1 MMEKQSASR
10 SRSRRRG
17 DVQRL
22 YAARDI
28 EPAQEKQQEAA
39 PADWAGYTPNEN
51 EPFRRPAQESYT
63 PNEEETPHE
72 DWTGYQPNEEET
84 PASET
89 QEQEDYSAYY
99 RPGGAEEEEQTA
111 GPTFAPA
118 SGSNLYAYASA
129 MRQEEAPL
137 EQEQE
142 GNVYHPREAS
152 WAQEEWEELAQEEGP
167 AYQVRND
174 AAPAKKRRRKRKLR
188 RVLVLLLIAV
198 LLAAA
203 VLLWQPLTE
212 LLGGEPQSTAGPIV
226 TVAPTAEPVSAYKAS
241 QGEEI
246 SAVARNAISE
256 LSGTLEMEPVIVTS
270 ANIVTRSPGANGLYN
285 FYLFTAEGR
294 LLCYFE
300 GLAADGV
307 SPQPD
312 GSFYVAQS
320 PWLVASDGSDLIR
333 VSQLASHLG
342 GSLEMGPVQH
352 GWTLVRNQANDS
364 LNYINTD
371 VQLLSPLWFSR
382 AYPFTGAYTAAYAD
396 TGSASDQRYLLYV
409 MGEDGTLNRWMSAPD
424 MTGLIGTAC
433 GMACLNDG
441 SLYALPDTE
450 TPVAHTDQADAYPDC
465 GAVVARDAQTG
476 LYGLFVDGRRLY
488 DCVYDGI
495 FPVESDLS
503 WNSISLGNGEIGLTI
518 HAVAERYPQPLAY
531 SFALEKDGTV
541 EYVSLSAQSDCPVRL
556 DVGY

>member
-1 MMEKQSASR
+1 MTENQSAPR
-10 SRSRRRG
+10 SRSRRRA

-28 EPAQEKQQEAA
+28 EPVQEKQQEAA
-39 PADWAGYTPNEN
+39 PADWAGYTPNED
-51 EPFRRPAQESYT
+51 EPFRRPAQGSYT
-63 PNEEETPHE
+63 PNEEETPHQ
-72 DWTGYQPNEEET
+72 DWSGYQPNEEEA
-84 PASET
+84 PAPEI

-99 RPGGAEEEEQTA
+99 RPGPVEEERQPV

-129 MRQEEAPL
+129 MRQEEAPAEL
-137 EQEQE
+137 EQE

-188 RVLVLLLIAV
+188 RTLVIVLIAA
-198 LLAAA
+198 LLAAVA
-203 VLLWQPLTE
+203 LLWQPLTE
-212 LLGGEPQSTAGPIV
+212 LLGDEPQTTTDPMPTA
-226 TVAPTAEPVSAYKAS
+226 TPTAEPVSAYKAS

-256 LSGTLEMEPVIVTS
+256 LSGTLEMEPVIVTP
-270 ANIVTRSPGANGLYN
+270 ANIVTRSSGANGLYD

-307 SPQPD
+307 SPQSD

-333 VSQLASHLG
+333 VSQLESHLG
-342 GSLEMGPVQH
+342 GELEMYPVQH
-352 GWTLVRNQANDS
+352 GWAMVRNQANES

-409 MGEDGTLNRWMSAPD
+409 MGEDGTLTRWMSAPD
-424 MTGLIGTAC
+424 MTGLIGAVC

-450 TPVAHTDQADAYPDC
+450 TPVAHIRQADAYPDC
-465 GAVVARDAQTG
+465 GAVVAQDAQTG
-476 LYGLFVDGRRLY
+476 LYGLFVDGRPLY
-488 DCVYDGI
+488 ECVYDGI
-495 FPVESDLS
+495 SPVESDLN
-503 WNSISLGNGEIGLTI
+503 WNSISLGNGEIGLMI
-518 HAVAERYPQPLAY
+518 HAVAETYPQPLAY